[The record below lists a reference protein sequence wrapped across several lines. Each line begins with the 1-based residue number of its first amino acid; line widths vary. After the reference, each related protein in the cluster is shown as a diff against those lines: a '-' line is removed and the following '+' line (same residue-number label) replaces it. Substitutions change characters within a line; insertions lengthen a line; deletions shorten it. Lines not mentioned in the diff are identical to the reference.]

1 MTLQI
6 RKKADKKTAE
16 MCSNVR
22 FAIGCLIPVGW
33 QGTSDIADYQ
43 NPNTWLFYTNFHRRT
58 KYWNATISNSYPI
71 RVRLFV
77 LIKLQNLKEEEG
89 CCFISKVNQ
98 ILNIWRKTT
107 SPDRMVTSK
116 IDLQFFCNVW
126 IVQHSMKNTW
136 VLLYLPPAPSIMEI
150 SSSKSEITACQENL

>member
-1 MTLQI
+1 MY
-6 RKKADKKTAE
+6 
-16 MCSNVR
+16 SNVR
-22 FAIGCLIPVGW
+22 SAIGCLIPVGW
-33 QGTSDIADYQ
+33 QGTSDMADYQ

-58 KYWNATISNSYPI
+58 KYWKATIPNSYPI
-71 RVRLFV
+71 RLFV
-77 LIKLQNLKEEEG
+77 LIKIQNIKEEEG

-136 VLLYLPPAPSIMEI
+136 VLLCLPPAPSIMEI
-150 SSSKSEITACQENL
+150 SSSKSEITTHLQIS